1 MLTLKPGVSDDATY
15 NEYGAAGGPAGP
27 GPVAAIAPEPVRKAD
42 VISLDDLREFV
53 AKDKGWAPGPNAG
66 WRRLDE
72 PEDDHMPAVGQG
84 FNAWREGLWEGV
96 KQGKTFKDQPALYR
110 AMSEGE
116 YQAGMEAGAFRP
128 LMGDDL
134 YVTDDPDR
142 LAGGAY
148 GGKGGGYIVQFSA
161 DLPTRHAGS
170 RTLADL
176 DELVVS
182 EIPTDQITAVYR
194 WDPDRADHVR
204 VPLEV
209 LKAKWAPG
217 PNAMWRRLDDEPEA
231 RVPEHL
237 RDRVAS
243 SLNSM
248 NLLIRPE
255 WEAVMTDRGLSEDAI
270 VEANRLL
277 NAWGSNKA
285 QQERAAAEILEHL
298 AHKDEVARTIQ
309 AASQLEED
317 AWAIWTEAHPDASAF
332 IYRKGSALTKDIEAW
347 TRNYHGAW
355 MGNAGH
361 IGWDA
366 QLPFTLE
373 AIHSKG
379 YSILAGVNRGVGAP
393 GEQEITL
400 IRTEHLYPGTDV
412 RKDKGWAPGPNAG
425 WKRRDSG
432 STAVAERPAST
443 AYRIIHQPRK
453 ESGARADDLSLVRA
467 DVYEHP
473 EWYGGDEYPEMVPIV
488 EAMRGNPDMRL
499 TVYRAVPME
508 GAGPNYGDWVTPV
521 RHYAEH
527 HGEILAGMGEA
538 AEGETFKILEK
549 EVAVRDLVWP
559 GDYLPE
565 FGWFPERVQKDK
577 GWMPGPNAMWRRL
590 DDRPKGPDLP
600 VCRPPNLKDFDA
612 YATARG
618 ELLDYAVASEIEADE
633 NGSSPTDWLRDGMQ
647 NLGEE
652 WGKDFKVLVQERL
665 YRRLEDDEAFRRMVA
680 DRMGLSP
687 DQVGPESMKA
697 TVRDMVDTWAKTSG
711 DSNVEALLIQ
721 EAARQEFGLTN
732 ARTKDL
738 DLMAEAS
745 KGLPDSAVTWTPEKY
760 QRYTATLES
769 PEFDGYRSFVRAQYD
784 ETQDF
789 LERAGI
795 EEVLV
800 YRGGGVPA
808 DTVPD
813 FPEGDRYVAGY
824 VHLRQNPLTSWSTDT
839 ATASDFQVAHLES
852 QAPATF
858 ATVVPRGRILATPAT
873 GVGCLR
879 EAEVVVLGGE
889 TPAFMIAG
897 PDSVWHNF
905 DSEILMYDERTLGPH
920 RFWPQTIPE
929 GAGDDERK

>member
-1 MLTLKPGVSDDATY
+1 MVANGHGVPEHLMFPGDRSLGASADNTIQCVCSMLTLRVRVSDDATY
-15 NEYGAAGGPAGP
+15 EQYGAAGGPAGQ

-42 VISLDDLREFV
+42 VISLEDLREFV
-53 AKDKGWAPGPNAG
+53 AKDKGWVPGPNAG
-66 WRRLDE
+66 WKRRDSGSTAVAERPASTAYRIIHQPRKESGARADDLSLVRADVYEHPEWYGGDE
-72 PEDDHMPAVGQG
+72 YPEMVPIVEAMRGNPDMRLTVYRAVPI
-84 FNAWREGLWEGV
+84 EGTGPNYGDWVTPVRHYAELHGEILAGMGEAAEGE
-96 KQGKTFKDQPALYR
+96 TFKILEKEVAVRDLVWP
-110 AMSEGE
+110 
-116 YQAGMEAGAFRP
+116 
-128 LMGDDL
+128 GDYLPEFGWFPERVQKD
-134 YVTDDPDR
+134 
-142 LAGGAY
+142 
-148 GGKGGGYIVQFSA
+148 KG
-161 DLPTRHAGS
+161 
-170 RTLADL
+170 
-176 DELVVS
+176 
-182 EIPTDQITAVYR
+182 
-194 WDPDRADHVR
+194 WM
-204 VPLEV
+204 
-209 LKAKWAPG
+209 PG
-217 PNAMWRRLDDEPEA
+217 PNAGWKRKDEVEPEA

-332 IYRKGSALTKDIEAW
+332 IYRKGSALTEDIEAW

-361 IGWDA
+361 IGWDT
-366 QLPFTLE
+366 QLPFALDD
-373 AIHSKG
+373 IHSKG

-412 RKDKGWAPGPNAG
+412 RKDKGWA
-425 WKRRDSG
+425 
-432 STAVAERPAST
+432 
-443 AYRIIHQPRK
+443 
-453 ESGARADDLSLVRA
+453 
-467 DVYEHP
+467 
-473 EWYGGDEYPEMVPIV
+473 
-488 EAMRGNPDMRL
+488 
-499 TVYRAVPME
+499 
-508 GAGPNYGDWVTPV
+508 
-521 RHYAEH
+521 
-527 HGEILAGMGEA
+527 
-538 AEGETFKILEK
+538 
-549 EVAVRDLVWP
+549 
-559 GDYLPE
+559 
-565 FGWFPERVQKDK
+565 
-577 GWMPGPNAMWRRL
+577 PGPNAMWRRL

-808 DTVPD
+808 
-813 FPEGDRYVAGY
+813 
-824 VHLRQNPLTSWSTDT
+824 RQR
-839 ATASDFQVAHLES
+839 ARQ
-852 QAPATF
+852 
-858 ATVVPRGRILATPAT
+858 
-873 GVGCLR
+873 
-879 EAEVVVLGGE
+879 
-889 TPAFMIAG
+889 
-897 PDSVWHNF
+897 
-905 DSEILMYDERTLGPH
+905 PH
-920 RFWPQTIPE
+920 RRQ
-929 GAGDDERK
+929 